1 MKVERGSN
9 EKEIVFSF
17 TLISLHTYRKNL
29 LLMGASFVSIIKN
42 IMKKDKKKEKIDKAA
57 KRQYNV
63 PFPKL
68 KPKQW
73 IAFAVA
79 LLYNTTM
86 TDTYGWPDGGFL
98 GTLLGIICAFG
109 VVLGEPVFKL
119 VTPQEHYIKK
129 AKLNLIITEWFVS
142 VFIGVGLYAALVFLL
157 F

>member
-1 MKVERGSN
+1 M
-9 EKEIVFSF
+9 
-17 TLISLHTYRKNL
+17 H
-29 LLMGASFVSIIKN
+29 ASFVSIIKN
-42 IMKKDKKKEKIDKAA
+42 IMTKDRQSKKDKPLHERIAESDKRWKKKLHLDTPFMKKVGKAA
-57 KRQYNV
+57 TRQYNV

-86 TDTYGWPDGGFL
+86 ADTYGWPDGGFL

-119 VTPQEHYIKK
+119 VTPQEHYIKR

>member
-1 MKVERGSN
+1 MHED
-9 EKEIVFSF
+9 
-17 TLISLHTYRKNL
+17 
-29 LLMGASFVSIIKN
+29 FVSIIKN
-42 IMKKDKKKEKIDKAA
+42 IMTKDKQSKKDKPLHERIAEADKRWKKKLHLDTPFMKKVGKAA
-57 KRQYNV
+57 TRKYDV

-86 TDTYGWPDGGFL
+86 ADTYGWPDGGFL

-119 VTPQEHYIKK
+119 VTPQEHYIKR
-129 AKLNLIITEWFVS
+129 AKLNLIISEWFLS
-142 VFIGVGLYAALVFLL
+142 VCIGILSYIGLVYLL
-157 F
+157 IGF

>member
-1 MKVERGSN
+1 MHED
-9 EKEIVFSF
+9 
-17 TLISLHTYRKNL
+17 
-29 LLMGASFVSIIKN
+29 FVSIIKN
-42 IMKKDKKKEKIDKAA
+42 IMTKDKQSKKDKPLHERIAESDKRWKKKLHLDTPFMKKVGKAA
-57 KRQYNV
+57 TRQYDV

-119 VTPQEHYIKK
+119 VTPQEHYIKR

>member
-1 MKVERGSN
+1 
-9 EKEIVFSF
+9 
-17 TLISLHTYRKNL
+17 
-29 LLMGASFVSIIKN
+29 
-42 IMKKDKKKEKIDKAA
+42 MKKDKKNLYEKIMESDRRWKKKLHLDTPFMKKVGKAA
-57 KRQYNV
+57 TRQYDV

-86 TDTYGWPDGGFL
+86 ADTYGWPDGGFL

-119 VTPQEHYIKK
+119 VTPQEHYIKR